1 MFQNCPTE
9 TEKEKEKEKSFS
21 VEHLYFLYPG
31 HSLVTSLGFILE
43 LSGEALGCAL
53 LFCVDVG

>member
-9 TEKEKEKEKSFS
+9 TETEKEKSFS